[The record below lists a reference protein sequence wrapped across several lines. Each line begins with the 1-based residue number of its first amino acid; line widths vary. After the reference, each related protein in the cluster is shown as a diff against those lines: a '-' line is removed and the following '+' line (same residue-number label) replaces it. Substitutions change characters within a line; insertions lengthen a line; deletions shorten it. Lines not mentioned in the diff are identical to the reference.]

1 MCAFF
6 KANHKNH
13 KEERKNMTE
22 MELAMKQVASS
33 MDRVQLLNLFTRAE
47 AAYHRVMPASEYF
60 ENLKREQK
68 EKQEQVEKAKSKT
81 FLILFIVAAAI
92 AVFSLIFIISSSRTD
107 AFSGFF
113 RKVFGVIGLIAA
125 VILFVATLIGKISA
139 KKDAAAAAVRLEEL
153 AVLIPQADQKLTQ
166 LVQENNNDLS
176 VWQNVCPKE
185 CANARYLRTFVSYY
199 EDGRADNLKEGY
211 ALFEQMLHRERM
223 EGHAQEQVRAAQAA
237 EAAANRAASDA
248 AAAKA
253 SADNAAYW
261 SRYK

>member
-1 MCAFF
+1 
-6 KANHKNH
+6 
-13 KEERKNMTE
+13 MTE
-22 MELAMKQVASS
+22 MELAMKQVAST
-33 MDRVQLLNLFTRAE
+33 MDRAQLLNLFTRAE
-47 AAYHRVMPASEYF
+47 AAYHKVIPASEYF

-68 EKQEQVEKAKSKT
+68 EKQELVEKAKSKVYMI
-81 FLILFIVAAAI
+81 FFIVAAAI

-125 VILFVATLIGKISA
+125 VIIFIGTLIAKISA
-139 KKDAAAAAVRLEEL
+139 KKDAAAAAIRLEEL
-153 AVLIPQADQKLTQ
+153 AVLIPQADQKLTE

-176 VWQNVCPKE
+176 IWKYVFPKE
-185 CANARYLRTFVSYY
+185 CVGARHLRIFVSYY

-211 ALFEQMLHRERM
+211 ALFEEMLHREKM
-223 EGHAQEQVRAAQAA
+223 EGLAQEQVRSAHAA

-248 AAAKA
+248 AAAK
-253 SADNAAYW
+253 SAADSAAYW

>member
-1 MCAFF
+1 
-6 KANHKNH
+6 
-13 KEERKNMTE
+13 MTE

-47 AAYHRVMPASEYF
+47 AAYHKVMPASEYF

-68 EKQEQVEKAKSKT
+68 EKQELVEKAKSKA
-81 FLILFIVAAAI
+81 FLVGVIVAAAI
-92 AVFSLIFIISSSRTD
+92 AVLSLIFIISSSRTD

-125 VILFVATLIGKISA
+125 VIVFLVALSNKINT
-139 KKDAAAAAVRLEEL
+139 KKAAAAAAVRLEEL
-153 AVLIPQADQKLTQ
+153 AVLIPQADQKLTE
-166 LVQENNNDLS
+166 LVHENNNDLS
-176 VWQNVCPKE
+176 IWKNVCPKE
-185 CANARYLRTFVSYY
+185 CADARYLRTFVSYY

-237 EAAANRAASDA
+237 EAAANRAAADA
-248 AAAKA
+248 ASAKS

-261 SRYK
+261 SRIK